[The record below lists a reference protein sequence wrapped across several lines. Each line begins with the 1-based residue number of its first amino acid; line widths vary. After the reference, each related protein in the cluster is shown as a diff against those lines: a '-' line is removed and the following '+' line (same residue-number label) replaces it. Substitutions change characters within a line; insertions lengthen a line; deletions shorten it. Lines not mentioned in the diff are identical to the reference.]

1 MNEDDLFHAL
11 SDEERHELWSMMQ
24 LGDEDL
30 FIVLREEIDNKRQSR
45 KHMLVVQVS
54 QGNITDAEYG
64 ELNQLFDERNHLAWR
79 KAIAAKLLVK
89 RGWSD
94 SMLYDESY

>member
-1 MNEDDLFHAL
+1 MNEDDLFQAL
-11 SDEERHELWSMMQ
+11 SEEERKELWSMMQ

-30 FIVLREEIDNKRQSR
+30 FIVLREEIDKNRQSR

-54 QGNITDAEYG
+54 QGTITDAGYG
-64 ELNQLFDERNHLAWR
+64 ELNELFNEGNHLAWR

-94 SMLYDESY
+94 AMLYDESY

>member
-11 SDEERHELWSMMQ
+11 SEEERKELWSMMQ

-30 FIVLREEIDNKRQSR
+30 FIVLREEIGKDRQSR

-54 QGNITDAEYG
+54 QGTITDAGYG
-64 ELNQLFDERNHLAWR
+64 ELNELFNEGNHLAWR

-89 RGWSD
+89 RGWND